1 MDLIHP
7 KANDYV
13 DQYSNATPPVLKA
26 MYEAILA
33 EHPHAHLQS
42 NWNQGGFLAFLSKM
56 LQPKYIIE
64 IGTFNGF
71 STLCLAEG
79 LADRGQLD
87 TIELREEDAQRA
99 QTYFTQYGQGKS
111 IQQHI
116 GDAKTIIPGLPH
128 LYDIAFIDA
137 DKTGYVDYYTLLKPK
152 MSPNGIIIA
161 DNTLFHGEV
170 LEEQISGKSA
180 KAIQAF
186 NEMVVKDEETEKI
199 ILTIR
204 DGLTLI
210 RKK

>member
-1 MDLIHP
+1 MELIHP
-7 KANDYV
+7 KANEYV
-13 DQYSNATPPVLKA
+13 DQYSNATPPHLKA

-42 NWNQGGFLAFLSKM
+42 NWNQGGFLAFISKM

-79 LADRGQLD
+79 LIQEGQVD
-87 TIELREEDAQRA
+87 TIEIREDDAQRA
-99 QTYFTQYGQGKS
+99 QRYFEQHSMGKT
-111 IQQHI
+111 IYQHI
-116 GDAKTIIPGLPH
+116 GDAKSIIPSIPH
-128 LYDIAFIDA
+128 QFDLAFIDA
-137 DKTGYVDYYTLLKPK
+137 DKTGYIDYYTLLKPK
-152 MSPNGIIIA
+152 MSRNGIIIA
-161 DNTLFHGEV
+161 DNTLFHGDV
-170 LEEQISGKSA
+170 LEEKISGKNA

-186 NEMVVKDEETEKI
+186 NELVAADIETEKI
-199 ILTIR
+199 MLTIR

>member
-1 MDLIHP
+1 MELIHP
-7 KANDYV
+7 KANEYV
-13 DQYSNATPPVLKA
+13 DQYSNATPPHLKA

-42 NWNQGGFLAFLSKM
+42 NWNQGGFLAFCSKM

-79 LADRGQLD
+79 LSEKGELD
-87 TIELREEDAQRA
+87 TIEIREEDAQRA
-99 QTYFTQYGQGKS
+99 QSYFEQHNKGKT
-111 IQQHI
+111 IHQHI
-116 GDAKTIIPGLPH
+116 GDAKWIIPTITHQFDL
-128 LYDIAFIDA
+128 AFIDA
-137 DKTGYVDYYTLLKPK
+137 DKTGYIDYYTLLKPK

-161 DNTLFHGEV
+161 DNTLFHGDV
-170 LEEQISGKSA
+170 LEEKISGKNA

-186 NEMVVKDEETEKI
+186 NELVAADIETEKI
-199 ILTIR
+199 MLTIR

>member
-13 DQYSNATPPVLKA
+13 DQYSNATPSVLKA

-42 NWNQGGFLAFLSKM
+42 NWNQGGFLAFFSKI
-56 LQPKYIIE
+56 LQPSYIIE

-79 LADRGQLD
+79 LATGGQID
-87 TIELREEDAQRA
+87 TIELRTEDAQRA
-99 QTYFTQYGQGKS
+99 QSYFDQYGKGKTI
-111 IQQHI
+111 IQHT
-116 GDAKTIIPGLPH
+116 GDAKAILPN
-128 LYDIAFIDA
+128 LTPTYDLAFIDA

-186 NEMVVKDEETEKI
+186 NEMVAKDNETEKI
-199 ILTIR
+199 MLTIR

>member
-1 MDLIHP
+1 MELIHP
-7 KANDYV
+7 KANEYV
-13 DQYSNATPPVLKA
+13 DQYSNATPPHLKA

-42 NWNQGGFLAFLSKM
+42 NWNQGGFLAFISKM

-79 LADRGQLD
+79 LIQEGQVD
-87 TIELREEDAQRA
+87 TIEIRKEDAQRA
-99 QTYFTQYGQGKS
+99 QCFFEQHSKGKT
-111 IQQHI
+111 IYQHI
-116 GDAKTIIPGLPH
+116 GDAKSIIPSISHQFDL
-128 LYDIAFIDA
+128 AFIDA
-137 DKTGYVDYYTLLKPK
+137 DKTGYIDYYTLLKPK

-161 DNTLFHGEV
+161 DNTLFHGDV
-170 LEEQISGKSA
+170 LEEKISGKNA

-186 NEMVVKDEETEKI
+186 NELVAADLETEKI
-199 ILTIR
+199 MLTIR

>member
-7 KANDYV
+7 KANEYV
-13 DQYSNATPPVLKA
+13 DQYSNATPQHLSA

-42 NWNQGGFLAFLSKM
+42 NWNQGGFLAFISKM

-71 STLCLAEG
+71 SSLCLAEG
-79 LADRGQLD
+79 LAEGGRLD
-87 TIELREEDAQRA
+87 TIEIRAADAQKA
-99 QTYFTQYGQGKS
+99 QSYFEKYHNGKS
-111 IQQHI
+111 IHQHI
-116 GDAKTIIPGLPH
+116 GDAKEVIPQLPQ
-128 LYDIAFIDA
+128 LFDLAFIDA

-170 LEEQISGKSA
+170 LEDKINGKSA

-186 NEMVVKDEETEKI
+186 NELVAADKETEKI
-199 ILTIR
+199 MLTIR
-204 DGLTLI
+204 DGLTMI

>member
-42 NWNQGGFLAFLSKM
+42 NWNQGGFLAFFSKII
-56 LQPKYIIE
+56 QPKFIIE

-79 LADRGQLD
+79 LTNGGQID
-87 TIELREEDAQRA
+87 TIELREEDARRA
-99 QTYFTQYGQGKS
+99 QSYFNQYSQVKS
-111 IQQHI
+111 IIQHI
-116 GDAKTIIPGLPH
+116 GDAKAILPNLPH
-128 LYDIAFIDA
+128 TYDLAFIDA
-137 DKTGYVDYYTLLKPK
+137 DKTGYIDYYTILKPK
-152 MSPNGIIIA
+152 MNSNGIIIV

-170 LEEQISGKSA
+170 LEEKISGKNA

-186 NEMVVKDEETEKI
+186 NEMIAQETDTEKI
-199 ILTIR
+199 MLTIR

-210 RKK
+210 RIK

>member
-42 NWNQGGFLAFLSKM
+42 SWNQGGFLAFFSKI
-56 LQPKYIIE
+56 LQPRYIIE

-79 LADRGQLD
+79 LSVGGQID
-87 TIELREEDAQRA
+87 TIELREEDALRA
-99 QTYFTQYGQGKS
+99 QAYFNQYGQGKS
-111 IQQHI
+111 IIQHT
-116 GDAKTIIPGLPH
+116 GDAKAILPNLPH
-128 LYDIAFIDA
+128 TYDLAFIDA

-170 LEEQISGKSA
+170 LEEKISGKSA

-186 NEMVVKDEETEKI
+186 NEMVAKDDETEKI
-199 ILTIR
+199 MLTIR

>member
-1 MDLIHP
+1 MELIHP
-7 KANDYV
+7 KANEYV
-13 DQYSNATPPVLKA
+13 DQYSNATPPHLKA

-42 NWNQGGFLAFLSKM
+42 NWNQGGFLAFISKM

-79 LADRGQLD
+79 LIQEGQVD
-87 TIELREEDAQRA
+87 TIEIREEDAQRA
-99 QTYFTQYGQGKS
+99 QSYFEQHNNGKT
-111 IQQHI
+111 IHQHI
-116 GDAKTIIPGLPH
+116 GDAKSIIPSIPH
-128 LYDIAFIDA
+128 QFDLAFIDA
-137 DKTGYVDYYTLLKPK
+137 DKTGYIDYYTLLKPK
-152 MSPNGIIIA
+152 MSRNGIIIA
-161 DNTLFHGEV
+161 DNTLFHGDV
-170 LEEQISGKSA
+170 LEEKISGKNA

-186 NEMVVKDEETEKI
+186 NELVAADIETEKI
-199 ILTIR
+199 MLTIR

>member
-1 MDLIHP
+1 MELIHP
-7 KANDYV
+7 KANEYV
-13 DQYSNATPPVLKA
+13 DQYSNATPPHLKA

-42 NWNQGGFLAFLSKM
+42 NWNQGGFLTFISKM
-56 LQPKYIIE
+56 LRPKYIIE

-79 LADRGQLD
+79 LTDEGQID
-87 TIELREEDAQRA
+87 TIEIREEDGTRA
-99 QTYFTQYGQGKS
+99 QKYFDQYGQGKK
-111 IQQHI
+111 IHQHI
-116 GDAKTIIPGLPH
+116 GDAKKILPN
-128 LYDIAFIDA
+128 LPQLFDLAFIDA
-137 DKTGYVDYYTLLKPK
+137 DKTGYNDYYTLLKPK

-170 LEEQISGKSA
+170 LEEKISGKNA

-186 NEMVVKDEETEKI
+186 NELVATDNETEKI
-199 ILTIR
+199 MLTIR

>member
-1 MDLIHP
+1 MELIHP
-7 KANDYV
+7 KANEYV
-13 DQYSNATPPVLKA
+13 DQYSNATPPHLKA

-42 NWNQGGFLAFLSKM
+42 NWNQGGFLAFISKM

-79 LADRGQLD
+79 LIQEGQVD
-87 TIELREEDAQRA
+87 TIEIREEDAQRA
-99 QTYFTQYGQGKS
+99 QRYFEQHSKGKT
-111 IQQHI
+111 IYQHI
-116 GDAKTIIPGLPH
+116 GDAKSIIPSIPH
-128 LYDIAFIDA
+128 QFDLAFIDA
-137 DKTGYVDYYTLLKPK
+137 DKTGYIDYYTLLKPK
-152 MSPNGIIIA
+152 MSRNGIIIA
-161 DNTLFHGEV
+161 DNTLFHGDV
-170 LEEQISGKSA
+170 LEEKISGKNA

-186 NEMVVKDEETEKI
+186 NELVAADIETEKI
-199 ILTIR
+199 MLTIR

>member
-42 NWNQGGFLAFLSKM
+42 NWNQGGFLSFLSKM

-79 LADRGQLD
+79 LANGGQID
-87 TIELREEDAQRA
+87 TIELREEDANRA
-99 QTYFTQYGQGKS
+99 QSYFDQYGKGKL
-111 IQQHI
+111 IHQHI
-116 GDAKTIIPGLPH
+116 GDAKTILPTLPH
-128 LYDIAFIDA
+128 LYDLAFIDA

-152 MSPNGIIIA
+152 MRTNGIIIA

-170 LEEQISGKSA
+170 LEEKISGKSA

-186 NEMVVKDEETEKI
+186 NELVANDNETEKI
-199 ILTIR
+199 MLTIR

>member
-13 DQYSNATPPVLKA
+13 DQYSNATPTHLKA

-42 NWNQGGFLAFLSKM
+42 NWNQGGFLAFISKM

-79 LADRGQLD
+79 LIQEGQVD
-87 TIELREEDAQRA
+87 TIEIREDDAQRA
-99 QTYFTQYGQGKS
+99 QRYFEQHSMGKT
-111 IQQHI
+111 IYQHI
-116 GDAKTIIPGLPH
+116 GDAKSIIPSIPH
-128 LYDIAFIDA
+128 QFDLAFIDA
-137 DKTGYVDYYTLLKPK
+137 DKTGYIDYYTLLKPK
-152 MSPNGIIIA
+152 MSRNGIIIA
-161 DNTLFHGEV
+161 DNTLFHGDV
-170 LEEQISGKSA
+170 LEEKISGKNA

-186 NEMVVKDEETEKI
+186 NELVAAEIETEKI
-199 ILTIR
+199 MLTIR

>member
-42 NWNQGGFLAFLSKM
+42 NWNQGGFLAFFSKII
-56 LQPKYIIE
+56 QPKFIIE

-71 STLCLAEG
+71 SALCLAEG
-79 LADRGQLD
+79 LTNGGQID
-87 TIELREEDAQRA
+87 TIELREEDARRA
-99 QTYFTQYGQGKS
+99 QSYFNQYSQDKS
-111 IQQHI
+111 IIQHI
-116 GDAKTIIPGLPH
+116 GDAKAILPNLPH
-128 LYDIAFIDA
+128 TYDLAFIDA
-137 DKTGYVDYYTLLKPK
+137 DKTGYIDYYTILKPK
-152 MSPNGIIIA
+152 MNSNGIIIV

-170 LEEQISGKSA
+170 LEEKISGKNA

-186 NEMVVKDEETEKI
+186 NEMIAQETDTEKI
-199 ILTIR
+199 MLTIR

-210 RKK
+210 RIK

>member
-13 DQYSNATPPVLKA
+13 DQYSNATPQHLKA

-42 NWNQGGFLAFLSKM
+42 NWNQGGFLAFISKM
-56 LQPKYIIE
+56 IQPSYIIE

-79 LADRGQLD
+79 LSDAGQID
-87 TIELREEDAQRA
+87 TIEIREEDAKRA
-99 QTYFTQYGQGKS
+99 QRYFDLYGQGKK
-111 IQQHI
+111 INQHT
-116 GDAKTIIPGLPH
+116 GDAKTILPD
-128 LYDIAFIDA
+128 LPQLFDLAFIDA
-137 DKTGYVDYYTLLKPK
+137 DKTGYIDYYTLLKPK
-152 MSPNGIIIA
+152 MRPNGIIIA

-170 LEEQISGKSA
+170 LEEKINGKSA

-186 NEMVVKDEETEKI
+186 NELVAADNETEKI

>member
-1 MDLIHP
+1 MELIHP
-7 KANDYV
+7 KANEYV
-13 DQYSNATPPVLKA
+13 DQYSNATPPHLKA

-42 NWNQGGFLAFLSKM
+42 NWNQGGFLAFISKM

-79 LADRGQLD
+79 LIQEGQVD
-87 TIELREEDAQRA
+87 TIEIREEDAQRA
-99 QTYFTQYGQGKS
+99 KSYFEQHSNGKT
-111 IQQHI
+111 IHQHI
-116 GDAKTIIPGLPH
+116 SDAKLIIPTIPH
-128 LYDIAFIDA
+128 QFDLAFIDA
-137 DKTGYVDYYTLLKPK
+137 DKTGYIDYYTLLKPK
-152 MSPNGIIIA
+152 MSRNGIIIA
-161 DNTLFHGEV
+161 DNTLFHGDV
-170 LEEQISGKSA
+170 LEEKISGKNA

-186 NEMVVKDEETEKI
+186 NELVAADIETEKI
-199 ILTIR
+199 MLTIR

>member
-1 MDLIHP
+1 MELIHP
-7 KANDYV
+7 KANEYV
-13 DQYSNATPPVLKA
+13 DQYSNATPPHLKA

-42 NWNQGGFLAFLSKM
+42 NWNQGGFLAFISKM

-79 LADRGQLD
+79 LIQEGQVD
-87 TIELREEDAQRA
+87 TIEIREDDAQRA
-99 QTYFTQYGQGKS
+99 QRYFEQHSMGKT
-111 IQQHI
+111 IYQHI
-116 GDAKTIIPGLPH
+116 GDAKSIIPSIPH
-128 LYDIAFIDA
+128 QFDLAFIDA
-137 DKTGYVDYYTLLKPK
+137 DKTGYIDYYTLLKPK

-161 DNTLFHGEV
+161 DNTLFHGDV
-170 LEEQISGKSA
+170 LEEKISGKNA

-186 NEMVVKDEETEKI
+186 NELVAADIETEKI
-199 ILTIR
+199 MLTIR

>member
-13 DQYSNATPPVLKA
+13 DQYSNATPTHLKA

-42 NWNQGGFLAFLSKM
+42 NWNQGGFLAFISKM
-56 LQPKYIIE
+56 LNPKYIIE

-79 LADRGQLD
+79 LTADGQID
-87 TIELREEDAQRA
+87 TIEIREEDAKKA
-99 QTYFTQYGQGKS
+99 QSYFEQYGHGKN
-111 IQQHI
+111 IYQHT
-116 GDAKTIIPGLPH
+116 GDAKTILPK
-128 LYDIAFIDA
+128 LPQLFDLAFIDA
-137 DKTGYVDYYTLLKPK
+137 DKTGYIDYYTLLKPK
-152 MSPNGIIIA
+152 MSTNGIIIA

-170 LEEQISGKSA
+170 LEEKISGKSA

-186 NEMVVKDEETEKI
+186 NELVAADGETEKI
-199 ILTIR
+199 LLTIR

>member
-1 MDLIHP
+1 MELIHP
-7 KANDYV
+7 KANEYV
-13 DQYSNATPPVLKA
+13 ELYSNATPTHLKA

-42 NWNQGGFLAFLSKM
+42 NWNQGGFLAFISKM

-79 LADRGQLD
+79 LSDNGKLD
-87 TIELREEDAQRA
+87 TIEIREVDALRA
-99 QTYFTQYGQGKS
+99 QGYFEQYSKGKN

-116 GDAKTIIPGLPH
+116 GDAKLIISSIPH
-128 LYDIAFIDA
+128 QFDLAFIDA
-137 DKTGYVDYYTLLKPK
+137 DKTGYIDYYTLLKPK

-161 DNTLFHGEV
+161 DNTLFHGDV
-170 LEEQISGKSA
+170 LEEKISGKNA

-186 NEMVVKDEETEKI
+186 NELVAADEETEKI
-199 ILTIR
+199 MLTIR

>member
-42 NWNQGGFLAFLSKM
+42 NWNQGGFLSFLSKM

-79 LADRGQLD
+79 LANGGQID
-87 TIELREEDAQRA
+87 TIELREEDASRA
-99 QTYFTQYGQGKS
+99 KGYFEQYSNGKQ
-111 IQQHI
+111 INQHT
-116 GDAKTIIPGLPH
+116 GDAKMILPQLPH
-128 LYDIAFIDA
+128 LYDLAFIDA

-152 MSPNGIIIA
+152 MSTNGIIIA

-170 LEEQISGKSA
+170 LEEKISGKNA

-186 NEMVVKDEETEKI
+186 NELVANDSETEKI
-199 ILTIR
+199 MLTIR

>member
-13 DQYSNATPPVLKA
+13 DQYSNATPQHLKA

-42 NWNQGGFLAFLSKM
+42 NWNQGGFLAFMSKM

-79 LADRGQLD
+79 LSKGGQLD
-87 TIELREEDAQRA
+87 TIEIREEDANRA
-99 QTYFTQYGQGKS
+99 KGYFNQYGHGKN

-116 GDAKTIIPGLPH
+116 GDAKTIISELPQ
-128 LYDIAFIDA
+128 LFDLAFIDA
-137 DKTGYVDYYTLLKPK
+137 DKTGYIDYYTLLKPK

-170 LEEQISGKSA
+170 LEEKISGKSA

-186 NEMVVKDEETEKI
+186 NEMVAADSETEKL

>member
-42 NWNQGGFLAFLSKM
+42 NWNQGGFLAFFSKII
-56 LQPKYIIE
+56 QPKFIIE

-79 LADRGQLD
+79 LTNGGQID
-87 TIELREEDAQRA
+87 TIELREEDARRA
-99 QTYFTQYGQGKS
+99 QSYFNQYRQDN
-111 IQQHI
+111 IIIQHI
-116 GDAKTIIPGLPH
+116 CDAKAILPN
-128 LYDIAFIDA
+128 LTPTYDLSFIDA
-137 DKTGYVDYYTLLKPK
+137 DKTGYIDYYTILKPK
-152 MSPNGIIIA
+152 MNSNGIIIV

-170 LEEQISGKSA
+170 LEEKISGKNA

-186 NEMVVKDEETEKI
+186 NEMIAQETDTEKI
-199 ILTIR
+199 MLTIR

-210 RKK
+210 RIK

>member
-13 DQYSNATPPVLKA
+13 DQYSNATPTHLKA

-42 NWNQGGFLAFLSKM
+42 NWNQGGFLAFISKI
-56 LQPKYIIE
+56 LNPKYIIE

-79 LADRGQLD
+79 LTADGQID
-87 TIELREEDAQRA
+87 TIEIREEDAKKA
-99 QTYFTQYGQGKS
+99 QSYFEQYGHGKN
-111 IQQHI
+111 IYQHT
-116 GDAKTIIPGLPH
+116 GDAKTILPK
-128 LYDIAFIDA
+128 LPQLFDLAFIDA
-137 DKTGYVDYYTLLKPK
+137 DKTGYIDYYTLLKPK
-152 MSPNGIIIA
+152 MSTNGIIIA

-170 LEEQISGKSA
+170 LEEKISGKSA

-186 NEMVVKDEETEKI
+186 NELIAADVETEKI
-199 ILTIR
+199 LLTIR